1 MSRMAI
7 TRMARGTW
15 TPIGDVVRSD
25 TLETMALRSKLAQ
38 YAVVTM
44 LAMLVA
50 VMVSYVL
57 DRIGY

>member
-1 MSRMAI
+1 
-7 TRMARGTW
+7 
-15 TPIGDVVRSD
+15 
-25 TLETMALRSKLAQ
+25 MALRSKLAQ

>member
-1 MSRMAI
+1 MA
-7 TRMARGTW
+7 
-15 TPIGDVVRSD
+15 P
-25 TLETMALRSKLAQ
+25 RSKLAQ